1 MSRSKRF
8 RSKLF
13 LRVIIDRVEHL
24 FPLERVDKHSAM
36 IATSPD
42 WIDYF
47 CLEEESCA
55 EDMPEPF
62 RSYGGGRV
70 DCCDPSLVLAPEAL
84 ALCRALRDLVRE
96 RVNTW
101 KRSMYVCVEVRLA
114 P

>member
-1 MSRSKRF
+1 MSRSRRF
-8 RSKLF
+8 RSKIF
-13 LRVIIDRVEHL
+13 LRVINDRVEHL

-36 IATSPD
+36 VTTSPD

-47 CLEEESCA
+47 CLEEESDA

-62 RSYGGGRV
+62 RRYGGGRV

-84 ALCRALRDLVRE
+84 AMCRALRDLVRE
-96 RVNTW
+96 RRLPWN
-101 KRSMYVCVEVRLA
+101 RCMYVSLEVRLA